1 MLAKAVRAATAPA
14 ISAVASPGLKVPFLE
29 PLPKAPQSVGMKT
42 FQSKASTLEDTL
54 KSELRAFLEASLAA
68 GLASLPVIA
77 QRETGPGWSPAEMEG
92 YLRRFHYRLGPEDLQ
107 GLSRFESLLGEHDL
121 LAAD

>member
-1 MLAKAVRAATAPA
+1 
-14 ISAVASPGLKVPFLE
+14 
-29 PLPKAPQSVGMKT
+29 
-42 FQSKASTLEDTL
+42 
-54 KSELRAFLEASLAA
+54 
-68 GLASLPVIA
+68 
-77 QRETGPGWSPAEMEG
+77 MEG